1 MTFEI
6 AIVLGVI
13 VTAVILFASEKISV
27 DMVSIMVMCFLV
39 LTGILTPLEGLAG
52 FSNEATITVASLF
65 VISAAM
71 FQSGIVNIIG
81 SKVTNFFKI
90 NFTTG
95 IVMTML
101 SVGILSAFINN
112 TPIVAIFI
120 PILLGVSKKLNI
132 SASKLLMP
140 LSFASMFGGVC
151 TLIGTST
158 NILISS
164 IAVSYDL
171 PALGMFEFSRLG
183 IIFFAVGVIYMI
195 FFGIRMIPNRRP
207 KEDLSSAFMIK
218 DFITEI
224 RLKDTA
230 KSVNQKISESPLVKE
245 LNVTILEIVRG
256 DKKIKIPRA
265 NFVLRENDILKV
277 KGNLEKI
284 KELKD
289 REGIAIH
296 SLEKI
301 SDVDFDD
308 METILIEAVVSTDSK
323 LLGKTL
329 KSSDFR
335 NNYGGIAIAISHGG
349 RIIYNNLG
357 DIKLKAGDSLLIEMA
372 KTDIK
377 RLSTSNDF
385 VVLKEI
391 ENQTFKKNKII
402 PVVLTAIGIVFCAT
416 TGIVPIVVAAVTGA
430 LLIVLMGVL
439 TAEDAYRAIEWRV
452 IFLLAGALSMG
463 AALEK
468 SGAALFVSDNLISLI
483 GGLGPFALVAAFYLL
498 TTVLTESMSNNATAV
513 LLTPIAIVTGNA
525 MGIDPRPLILAV
537 AFAASS
543 SFMTPVGYQT
553 NTMIYGA
560 GQYKFIDFV
569 KVGGPLN
576 LIFWLLASLLLPIL
590 FPF

>member
-27 DMVSIMVMCFLV
+27 DIVSIMVMCFLV
-39 LTGILTPLEGLAG
+39 LTGILTPMEGLSG

-71 FQSGIVNIIG
+71 FQTGLVNIIG

-95 IVMTML
+95 IVMTMVT
-101 SVGILSAFINN
+101 VGVLSAFINN

-164 IAVSYDL
+164 IAVSYGM

-183 IIFFAVGVIYMI
+183 IIFFAVGVLYMI
-195 FFGIRMIPNRRP
+195 FFGIKLIPDRRP

-224 RLKDTA
+224 RLKESA
-230 KSVNQKISESPLVKE
+230 KSVGFKISESPLVKE
-245 LNVTILEIVRG
+245 LNVTILEVIRG
-256 DKKIKIPRA
+256 DEKTKIPRA
-265 NFVLRENDILKV
+265 DFVLKENDILKV

-284 KELKD
+284 KELKE

-308 METILIEAVVSTDSK
+308 TETILIEAVVSTDSR
-323 LLGKTL
+323 LRGKTL

-402 PVVLTAIGIVFCAT
+402 PVVLTALGIIFCAT
-416 TGIVPIVVAAVTGA
+416 TGIVPIVIAAVTGA
-430 LLIVLMGVL
+430 LLIILMGVL

-452 IFLLAGALSMG
+452 VFLLAGALSMG

-468 SGAALFVSDNLISLI
+468 TGAAVFVSDNLISLI
-483 GGLGPFALVAAFYLL
+483 GDLGPFALVAAFYLL
-498 TTVLTESMSNNATAV
+498 TTLLTESMSNNATAV

-525 MGIDPRPLILAV
+525 MGVDPRPLILAV

-560 GQYKFIDFV
+560 GQYRFFDFV

-576 LIFWLLASLLLPIL
+576 LIFWLLASLLLPVL